1 MLHGILLNFHKK
13 VFLCRLP
20 NILDDGLV
28 IDQIVVI
35 SYSRWL
41 TNVGNVGN
49 ITNSVKLSSL
59 RQGRGGSFIQYSVK
73 YLHILLGGVRCSH
86 AVCVAGRDNSCC
98 QARANRPL
106 ILSSADG
113 DLSSDQGKRKSD
125 KKNPAVIMKLLS
137 RRVPVA
143 SFLRGVVG
151 RRRDAL
157 IGTFNVGLIALVYR
171 MLALADDLN
180 TDLFVLYYQPW
191 APFLTMLWGWGL
203 NVLYFERT
211 GLRYDLCF
219 EESDRHSLLSGNDIL
234 RLSNMLTFGFL
245 FSAFSFLAFSM
256 GSNLSAAAMQPII
269 LYVSALLVLV
279 MPFPILFRDTRK
291 YFASTFW
298 RVITPVRKV
307 TWGDFLLA
315 DILTSLAK
323 GFSDVERAVC
333 SMVSGPILS
342 GAQEQCTDASW
353 TIPIFLALPYL
364 WRLLQCIRV
373 YIDTGNKQQLWNAL
387 KYTTAFPVV
396 FFSFAKYHVGH
407 QEWVSLWKP
416 LWLFAAFIN
425 SSFSYFWDIER
436 DWEISFF
443 KNAAKKNPPKLPSPT
458 QIPARAYHYLMISNL
473 ILRLSWAYKLSP
485 HLRRNHII
493 VFVIV
498 ILEAFRRFQWIFAR
512 VEVEMRKVQLAHPDM
527 GQLVP
532 GLGRRRHVGLPSTRG
547 NVSA

>member
-1 MLHGILLNFHKK
+1 M
-13 VFLCRLP
+13 
-20 NILDDGLV
+20 
-28 IDQIVVI
+28 
-35 SYSRWL
+35 
-41 TNVGNVGN
+41 VGN
-49 ITNSVKLSSL
+49 ITTSERLPAIG
-59 RQGRGGSFIQYSVK
+59 QGRVDQLKRYFVTYVSRAVYS
-73 YLHILLGGVRCSH
+73 RQ
-86 AVCVAGRDNSCC
+86 AVQVTRSDRLICRTR
-98 QARANRPL
+98 ARNIT

-113 DLSSDQGKRKSD
+113 DSSDRSVRKTDRS
-125 KKNPAVIMKLLS
+125 KIGILMKLLS
-137 RRVPVA
+137 RRVPLG
-143 SFLRGVVG
+143 SLLRGVSG
-151 RRRDAL
+151 KRRDAL
-157 IGTFNVGLIALVYR
+157 VGLLNVLLTTLVYK
-171 MLALADDLN
+171 MLSTADDHN
-180 TDLFVLYYQPW
+180 TDLFILYYQPW
-191 APFLTMLWGWGL
+191 VPFLVMLWGWGL

-211 GLRYDLCF
+211 GLRYDVCF
-219 EESDRHSLLSGNDIL
+219 DETDRHNLLSGHDIL
-234 RLSNMLTFGFL
+234 RLSNILTCGFA
-245 FSAFSFLAFSM
+245 FSAFSFLALTM
-256 GSNLSAAAMQPII
+256 NGNLSAAAMQPII

-279 MPFPILFRDTRK
+279 MPFPVLFRDTRK

-323 GFSDVERAVC
+323 GLSDVERAVC

-353 TIPIFLALPYL
+353 TIPIGLALPYL
-364 WRLLQCIRV
+364 WRLLQCIRI

-396 FFSFAKYHVGH
+396 FFSFAKYHVPH
-407 QEWVSLWKP
+407 EEWASLWKP
-416 LWLFAAFIN
+416 LWLLAAFVN

-443 KNAAKKNPPKLPSPT
+443 KNATRRVLPVLPNPT
-458 QIPARAYHYLMISNL
+458 QIPARGYHYLMISNL

-512 VEVEMRKVQLAHPDM
+512 VEVEMRKIQTSHPEM

-532 GLGRRRHVGLPSTRG
+532 GSGRRRHVGLPSTKG
-547 NVSA
+547 NMSP